1 MNFNLENYSKKKNE
15 EPQLPAWAKSN
26 TTKNLYKKTLEI
38 SEQIKQQM
46 LIQKDMPLK
55 ARKIVLRTLAGH
67 CNVNPSLIT
76 SRRQPDLIIF
86 INKINAELEDH
97 WDSVK
102 NIRTISGRK
111 LTKTELKTQFD
122 AMKSEIEHIKNLRI
136 AEAFTLAIRENLAES
151 RSALI
156 IKIETLEVEI
166 NELRDENLNLKKLNR
181 QLLAALNK

>member
-1 MNFNLENYSKKKNE
+1 MNFNLENYSKKKNVE
-15 EPQLPAWAKSN
+15 LQLPAWAKSN
-26 TTKNLYKKTLEI
+26 TTRNLYKKVLEM
-38 SEQIKQQM
+38 SEEIKQQM

-55 ARKIVLRTLAGH
+55 ARKIVLRTLAAL
-67 CNVNPSLIT
+67 CNVSPSLIT

-86 INKINAELEDH
+86 INTINAELEDQ
-97 WDSVK
+97 WNSVK
-102 NIRTISGRK
+102 NTRTTSGRK

-122 AMKSEIEHIKNLRI
+122 AMKLEIEYLKNLRI

-156 IKIETLEVEI
+156 IQIQTLEIEI

-181 QLLAALNK
+181 QLLTALNK